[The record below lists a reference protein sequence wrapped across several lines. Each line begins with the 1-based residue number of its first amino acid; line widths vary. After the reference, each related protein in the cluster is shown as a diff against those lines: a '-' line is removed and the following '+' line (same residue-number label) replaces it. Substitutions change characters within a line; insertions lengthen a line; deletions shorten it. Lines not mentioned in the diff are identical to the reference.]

1 MYRNELEP
9 LLLELSK
16 IPAPS
21 GIEDKRVEFI
31 SEWLKNNDITFL
43 VDSAKNIIVPF
54 GKKENLTVYL
64 AHTDLVFP
72 DTDTL
77 PLKEDNKNYYCPG
90 IGDNTVHVAQL
101 MVLAKELYK
110 TNFDKNILIV
120 FNSCEEGLGNL
131 KGIKQIMKDYEGKI
145 SKVISFDGQYN
156 RIINKCVGSERYHIA
171 IKTEGGHSFNAFG
184 NSNAIEKM
192 SRLIC
197 ELYNIEVPEK
207 ENTKTTYNVGQII
220 GGTSVNTI
228 AQSAKILYEFR
239 SDDEECLGIMRNKFE
254 EIINSQKEKG
264 IDISLEIIGIRPCAK
279 GVDSDIIKNLC
290 DKVNKIIFNKIGEN
304 CVIESGSTDS
314 NIPMS
319 IGIPSITVGGYLG
332 GGAHT
337 REEWLEKASLIPG
350 YEIVKET
357 VYQLS

>member
-77 PLKEDNKNYYCPG
+77 PLKEDDKNYYCPG

-101 MVLAKELYK
+101 MILIKELK
-110 TNFDKNILIV
+110 ETNFDKNILVV

-145 SKVISFDGQYN
+145 SKVISFDGQYKDVV
-156 RIINKCVGSERYHIA
+156 NKCVGSERYKVIV
-171 IKTEGGHSFNAFG
+171 KTEGGHSFSAFG
-184 NSNAIEKM
+184 NSNAIEKL
-192 SRLIC
+192 SRIIC
-197 ELYNIEVPEK
+197 DLYNIKVPVSGDS
-207 ENTKTTYNVGQII
+207 NTTYNVGSIS

-228 AQSAKILYEFR
+228 AQEAEMLYEYR
-239 SDDEECLGIMRNKFE
+239 SDEVECIDIMRENFE
-254 EIINSQKEKG
+254 KIITKHKEAG
-264 IDISLEIIGIRPCAK
+264 VDVTTEVIGIRPCGK
-279 GVDSDIIKNLC
+279 DVDTKVIEELC
-290 DKVNKIIFNKIGEN
+290 DKVKEIVKRITGEE
-304 CVIESGSTDS
+304 CSCRSSSTDS
-314 NIPMS
+314 NIPLS
-319 IGIPSITVGGYLG
+319 LGIPSITAGGYLG
-332 GGAHT
+332 GGAHR